1 MVVAR
6 LRDHFAATGAC
17 CTRPYDQ
24 GGLIQLQILSFVIH
38 ERV

>member
-1 MVVAR
+1 MVVVR
-6 LRDHFAATGAC
+6 LRDHFTATRAY

-24 GGLIQLQILSFVIH
+24 GGLIQVQILSFVIR